1 MSKTFDIKHQKVD
14 YIFHIADVHIRNWKR
29 HKEFK
34 QVFDEMFKR
43 LDKCPDNT
51 IVTVG
56 GDIVHAKTDMSPE
69 LINMVSY
76 LFKGLADRRP
86 TFVITGNHDANLN
99 NPHRLDALTPIVEGL
114 NHSNLQYLRDSGL
127 YELQT
132 ADSKI
137 GISVMSLLGSPD
149 DYITYDKIDN
159 PEQYSLLVALYHGT
173 VANSKV
179 DSGMNIE
186 HGLSWD
192 TFAGFDVA
200 PLGDIH
206 KRQVLS
212 TKLPYMFYPGST
224 VQQNFG
230 EAYEGH
236 GYAVIDVRDKEDIKC
251 EFHDLPNEYG
261 YYTLEVN
268 NGLLHDNL
276 PITKS
281 TRLRIKTTNT
291 DAAQMKRVLA
301 TIRKQYKISDAIVV
315 KLDKTS
321 IAGGG
326 DAIQL
331 DQGDVRNV
339 QYQNQL
345 LTEYLDDN
353 GIDSDSIEKVLEIN
367 KKLNRELQRPETARN
382 VVWKPKKFNFSN
394 MFSYGEDNEID
405 FSTKLG
411 ICGMFAP
418 NHAGKSAILDAFCFC
433 LFDQSSRTSKAD
445 QVLNRKKDA
454 FDCTLNFELE
464 GLDYFVHKKAFKYKS
479 GALKGRLRV
488 EVDFWYIDDDGNKIS
503 LNGEQRRDTVKI
515 IQSYVGTFDDFILTA
530 VSLQQ
535 NNTNFI
541 DKSQSERKDLL
552 ANFLDVTIF
561 DSLSELANKN
571 NRNATIIL
579 EEYQKQDFET
589 KLGDAEK
596 SLEDYTKRY
605 DDTNVEHAKQKAIL
619 DEQIEATNELYEK
632 VVPCKEAVLDLPQ
645 LEIELKKCVEDL
657 SNHKDAKK
665 ESTKSWEAAKKKLSG
680 LEYQKEVALSSFDNT
695 LYNDYQTRL
704 ADRVVLDRELDT
716 LKITIKNKLEKLEK
730 LNNHKYDPECN
741 YCTSNVFVK
750 DAIATKEDLEND
762 KTTVAAFLQKRKEIV
777 DFIEDNGEIQAQADY
792 IQNCA
797 ILYNDAR
804 ADKGDAESAY
814 ERIVS
819 AIEKAQNKVRSL
831 KDSIEKYNRVL
842 QTITE
847 NKQLEDSISAINKEK
862 SKQSVL
868 VQKLNKTSRDF
879 YGKKCVAEDTIS
891 ECVKAIKHMEVLI
904 QDQHAYDLYSSA
916 MYKDGI
922 PYQLIS
928 KAVPFIEQHANII
941 LNQIIDFEIALNTD
955 GKNINASICYEN
967 EKWALELSS
976 GMERFLSSIAIRMA
990 LIKITNLPKPD
1001 FIAIDEGMGVLD
1013 STNLNSM
1020 HTLFTNMKES
1030 FRFCLIISHI
1040 DVVRDMVDNILTI
1053 DRKDELSYINC

>member
-1 MSKTFDIKHQKVD
+1 M
-14 YIFHIADVHIRNWKR
+14 
-29 HKEFK
+29 
-34 QVFDEMFKR
+34 
-43 LDKCPDNT
+43 
-51 IVTVG
+51 
-56 GDIVHAKTDMSPE
+56 
-69 LINMVSY
+69 
-76 LFKGLADRRP
+76 
-86 TFVITGNHDANLN
+86 
-99 NPHRLDALTPIVEGL
+99 
-114 NHSNLQYLRDSGL
+114 
-127 YELQT
+127 
-132 ADSKI
+132 
-137 GISVMSLLGSPD
+137 
-149 DYITYDKIDN
+149 
-159 PEQYSLLVALYHGT
+159 ALYHGT

-212 TKLPYMFYPGST
+212 SKLPYMFYPGST

-230 EAYEGH
+230 EAYDGH
-236 GYAVIDVRDKEDIKC
+236 GYGVIDVRDRDDIKC
-251 EFHDLPNEYG
+251 EFHDLPNVYG
-261 YYTLEVN
+261 YYTLEID
-268 NGLLHDNL
+268 NGQLPDNL

-301 TIRKQYKISDAIVV
+301 TIRKKYKVSDAIVV
-315 KLDKTS
+315 KLDKSST
-321 IAGGG
+321 IG
-326 DAIQL
+326 DDSVIQL

-345 LTEYLDDN
+345 LTEYLTDRAIDD
-353 GIDSDSIEKVLEIN
+353 DAIEKVLEIN
-367 KKLNRELQRPETARN
+367 KKLNQELQRPETARS
-382 VVWKPKKFNFSN
+382 VIWKPKVFKFSN
-394 MFSYGEDNEID
+394 MFSYGEDNTID
-405 FSTKLG
+405 FGTKMG

-433 LFDQSSRTSKAD
+433 LFDQSSRASKAD
-445 QVLNRKKDA
+445 QILNRKKEH

-488 EVDFWYIDDDGNKIS
+488 EVDFWYINDDGDKIS

-535 NNTNFI
+535 NNTNFV
-541 DKSQSERKDLL
+541 DKSQSERKDML

-561 DSLSELANKN
+561 ESLSELASKN

-596 SLEDYTKRY
+596 SLDDFTEKY
-605 DDTNVEHAKQKAIL
+605 DNTYAEHTKQKNIL
-619 DEQIEATNELYEK
+619 DDQIKSTNELYERL
-632 VVPCKEAVLDLPQ
+632 VPCEEEVLDPNQ
-645 LEIELKKCVEDL
+645 LSLELEELEEALCNL
-657 SNHKDAKK
+657 KDSKK
-665 ESTKSWEAAKKKLSG
+665 ESTKNWEASKKKLTG
-680 LEYQKEVALSSFDNT
+680 LEYNKEIALNSFDTT
-695 LYNDYQTRL
+695 LYEDYQTKV
-704 ADRVVLDRELDT
+704 ADKALLDKELNT

-730 LNNHKYDPECN
+730 LNKHEYDPNCD
-741 YCTSNVFVK
+741 YCTSNVFVQ
-750 DAIATKEDLEND
+750 DAMTTKEELEVD
-762 KTTVAAFLQKRKEIV
+762 KTTVTDFLQKRKTIV

-792 IQNCA
+792 IKNCA
-797 ILYNDAR
+797 ILYNTAR
-804 ADKGDAESAY
+804 EEKGNAELAY

-819 AIEKAQNKVRSL
+819 AIDKTQSQINVLEGSIKSYEKA
-831 KDSIEKYNRVL
+831 I
-842 QTITE
+842 QTINK
-847 NKQLEDSISAINKEK
+847 NKQIENTISIVNKEK

-868 VQKLNKTSRDF
+868 VQKLNKTVRDC
-879 YGKKCVAEDTIS
+879 YGKKCVAEDTIK
-891 ECVKAIKHMEVLI
+891 ECVKTIKHMEELI
-904 QDQHAYDLYSSA
+904 QDQYTYDLYSKA

-941 LNQIIDFEIALNTD
+941 LNQIIDFEIALDTD
-955 GKNINASICYEN
+955 GKNINASICYDN
-967 EKWALELSS
+967 DKWALELSS